1 MKPSPNAAPTSP
13 MLRERFSFV
22 VTSAMHA
29 IAVEIFPPLTP
40 SMIRPSISI
49 HTVCAAPSTTN
60 PTAVP
65 RMLTTSTGL
74 RPTRSLHF
82 PNSGEHTSWSSE

>member
-1 MKPSPNAAPTSP
+1 MAGPSMKPSPNAAPTSP

-22 VTSAMHA
+22 VTSAMQA
-29 IAVEIFPPLTP
+29 IAVEILPPLAP
-40 SMIRPSISI
+40 SMMRPRISI
-49 HTVCAAPSTTN
+49 QTVVAAPRTTK

-74 RPTRSLHF
+74 RPMRSEMA
-82 PNSGEHTSWSSE
+82 P